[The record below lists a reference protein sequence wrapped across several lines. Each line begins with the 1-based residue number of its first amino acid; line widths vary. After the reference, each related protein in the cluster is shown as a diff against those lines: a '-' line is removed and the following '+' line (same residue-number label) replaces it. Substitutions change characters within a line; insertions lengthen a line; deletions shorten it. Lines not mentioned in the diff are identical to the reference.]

1 MLLHMRII
9 RNRMREIILA
19 TVKIGNQNFQPL
31 LTITYLG
38 VIMISSIEFF
48 MYRISDLLLAPV
60 LIAILFVFFFGFY
73 SLGQVAAQ
81 ACQRRR
87 SSSSTGFTIHQHQK
101 KIQTKDF
108 DELELFAFKQLEFL
122 KLITKV
128 APMLGL
134 IATMIPMGPALKSL
148 ADGNIQ
154 GISENLSI
162 AFAAVIFA
170 LAAASLTFI
179 AVSIKKRWLA
189 QDLVAIKQELEKN
202 DQSSF
207 QISAVKE
214 A

>member
-1 MLLHMRII
+1 
-9 RNRMREIILA
+9 
-19 TVKIGNQNFQPL
+19 
-31 LTITYLG
+31 
-38 VIMISSIEFF
+38 MISSIEFF

-81 ACQRRR
+81 SWQRR
-87 SSSSTGFTIHQHQK
+87 SVDSAGYTIHQHQK

-122 KLITKV
+122 KLVTKV

-148 ADGNIQ
+148 ADGNVQ

-189 QDLVAIKQELEKN
+189 QDLVAIKQALEQDN
-202 DQSSF
+202 QPAF
-207 QISAVKE
+207 QLKAVKE

>member
-1 MLLHMRII
+1 
-9 RNRMREIILA
+9 
-19 TVKIGNQNFQPL
+19 
-31 LTITYLG
+31 
-38 VIMISSIEFF
+38 MISSIEFF

-81 ACQRRR
+81 SWQRR
-87 SSSSTGFTIHQHQK
+87 SVDSAGYTIHQHQK

-122 KLITKV
+122 KLVTKV

-154 GISENLSI
+154 GIPQNPPPP
-162 AFAAVIFA
+162 FAAVIFA

-189 QDLVAIKQELEKN
+189 QDLVAIKQALEQDN
-202 DQSSF
+202 QPAF
-207 QISAVKE
+207 QLKAVKE

>member
-1 MLLHMRII
+1 M
-9 RNRMREIILA
+9 
-19 TVKIGNQNFQPL
+19 
-31 LTITYLG
+31 IT
-38 VIMISSIEFF
+38 SIEFF

-60 LIAILFVFFFGFY
+60 LLTILFVFFFGFY
-73 SLGQVAAQ
+73 SLGQVAVQ
-81 ACQRRR
+81 ALQRRNV
-87 SSSSTGFTIHQHQK
+87 SSSSQQGYSIHQYQGN
-101 KIQTKDF
+101 TKTQDF

-122 KLITKV
+122 KLVTKV
-128 APMLGL
+128 SPMLGL

-189 QDLVAIKQELEKN
+189 QDLVDIKQRLEKEGEL
-202 DQSSF
+202 SVSLK
-207 QISAVKE
+207 AVKE

>member
-1 MLLHMRII
+1 M
-9 RNRMREIILA
+9 
-19 TVKIGNQNFQPL
+19 
-31 LTITYLG
+31 IT
-38 VIMISSIEFF
+38 SIEFF

-73 SLGQVAAQ
+73 SLGQVAMQ
-81 ACQRRR
+81 AWQRR
-87 SSSSTGFTIHQHQK
+87 STSHAGDVKGYEIHQYQAFK
-101 KIQTKDF
+101 QTQDM
-108 DELELFAFKQLEFL
+108 DELELFAFKRLEFL
-122 KLITKV
+122 KLVTKV
-128 APMLGL
+128 SPMLGL

-179 AVSIKKRWLA
+179 TVSIKKRWLA
-189 QDLVAIKQELEKN
+189 QDLVEIKQTLEQKSETRVELKP
-202 DQSSF
+202 
-207 QISAVKE
+207 VKE

>member
-1 MLLHMRII
+1 
-9 RNRMREIILA
+9 
-19 TVKIGNQNFQPL
+19 
-31 LTITYLG
+31 
-38 VIMISSIEFF
+38 MISSIEFF

-60 LIAILFVFFFGFY
+60 LVAILFVFFFGFY
-73 SLGQVAAQ
+73 SLGRVAVQ
-81 ACQRRR
+81 AWQRK
-87 SSSSTGFTIHQHQK
+87 TIRNGQLNRGYEIHFFQANK
-101 KIQTKDF
+101 KITDF
-108 DELELFAFKQLEFL
+108 DELELFAFKRLEFL
-122 KLITKV
+122 KLVTKV

-189 QDLVAIKQELEKN
+189 HDLVTLKQALTSEQPVAFSLK
-202 DQSSF
+202 
-207 QISAVKE
+207 AVKE